1 MHGNGQKGG
10 DDDSRKGLLG
20 RKARRQT
27 GSQSKGQGRERQAG
41 EGVAGM
47 GVGWGGALPHA
58 DGAQHRKET
67 RCAVPENLARGIQE
81 DSLPKAK
88 DCLS

>member
-1 MHGNGQKGG
+1 MTAEKVCWAGRQEDRQEARARGRGG
-10 DDDSRKGLLG
+10 SG
-20 RKARRQT
+20 R
-27 GSQSKGQGRERQAG
+27 QGRERQAW
-41 EGVAGM
+41 

>member
-1 MHGNGQKGG
+1 MTAEKVCWAGRQEDRQEARARGRGGSGRHGG
-10 DDDSRKGLLG
+10 
-20 RKARRQT
+20 
-27 GSQSKGQGRERQAG
+27 
-41 EGVAGM
+41 
-47 GVGWGGALPHA
+47 GWGGALPHA